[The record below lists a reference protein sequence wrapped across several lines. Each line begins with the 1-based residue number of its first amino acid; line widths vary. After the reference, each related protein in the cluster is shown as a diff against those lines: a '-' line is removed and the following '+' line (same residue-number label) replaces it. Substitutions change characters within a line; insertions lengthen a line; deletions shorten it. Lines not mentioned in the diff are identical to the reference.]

1 MPHSSDVTD
10 WGQDDTSKVTVGADE
25 QSIING
31 DDPDGEKVYANP
43 VSSTDPTKG
52 VRRTSSEIGT
62 FSSGEEHL
70 VFYLERGSADDF
82 QFDISEDNNFTK
94 VGTLRFDWSQ
104 DSIVDQKGLVADFF
118 PIRDDLYAFIL
129 KYDPTN
135 VGGSDFSGNGRF
147 LNFKPDR
154 GGNGDMT
161 IFHHAQLSENRPFIL
176 PAVTGG
182 SQITVNADTYTLT
195 PSEWNNEQGT
205 IFLSGWVPTKA
216 YNIFLRYGGQ
226 TLLGINSS
234 ANKKAYF
241 YTEAAVIS
249 GWPNGNNGLLRVK
262 MLVSWGEQFVE
273 SWNGN
278 VKTSAYSGELSAK
291 RDLSLENK
299 FILEELTYSP
309 RQVST
314 LQAKTLTATPFS

>member
-1 MPHSSDVTD
+1 VS
-10 WGQDDTSKVTVGADE
+10 VGADE

-31 DDPDGEKVYANP
+31 DDSGGEKVYANP
-43 VSSTDPTKG
+43 VSSTISTKG
-52 VRRTSSEIGT
+52 VRRESSDIGT
-62 FSSGEEHL
+62 FSSGSEHL
-70 VFYLERGSADDF
+70 VFYLERGTANVF
-82 QFDISEDNNFTK
+82 QLDIAEGNNFTR
-94 VGTLRFDWSQ
+94 VGILRFDWSQ
-104 DSIVDQKGLVADFF
+104 DSIVNQKGIIADFF
-118 PIRDDLYAFIL
+118 PIRDDLYIFSL

-135 VGGSDFSGNGRF
+135 VAGSDFSGNGRF
-147 LNFKPDR
+147 LNFKPDL
-154 GGNGDMT
+154 GGNDNTT

-205 IFLSGWVPTKA
+205 VFVSGWAPATA

-226 TLLGINSS
+226 ALLGINSA

-241 YTEAAVIS
+241 YSSPEVVS
-249 GWPNGNNGLLRVK
+249 GWPKGNNGLFRVK
-262 MLVSWGEQFVE
+262 MLLSWGEQFVE

-278 VKTSAYSGELSAK
+278 ARTSTYSGELSSK
-291 RDLSLENK
+291 RDLRLENK
-299 FILEELTYSP
+299 FIFEELTYSP